1 MTDDKFTSVTYS
13 FHECYTRFR
22 AYVSPVT
29 LDFVFLSLSYFLYS
43 RNINNGV
50 YRSGFATSQEAYDS
64 AVRDV
69 FNALDK
75 VSVVVLISQIL

>member
-1 MTDDKFTSVTYS
+1 MVVFF
-13 FHECYTRFR
+13 FHIC
-22 AYVSPVT
+22 
-29 LDFVFLSLSYFLYS
+29 

-50 YRSGFATSQEAYDS
+50 YRAGFATSQEAYDV

-75 VSVVVLISQIL
+75 VTKNILHKWNPLSLHCEQSL

>member
-1 MTDDKFTSVTYS
+1 MFQRKLLNLSTLSVTCHIIKCILVKS
-13 FHECYTRFR
+13 FFGFFDLMFFQNMY
-22 AYVSPVT
+22 
-29 LDFVFLSLSYFLYS
+29 

-50 YRSGFATSQEAYDS
+50 YRAGFATSQEAYDV

-75 VSVVVLISQIL
+75 VN